1 MVRFKYRIPTA
12 LESMVRQTI
21 VDFNDIY
28 FYGMME
34 EGVVHNLAHYCLY
47 LICQTQFIGGM
58 TIYRNPVVVVAR
70 NEADAIRIFYQDT
83 GIDGASVHSILETRC
98 DNLKVEAAD

>member
-1 MVRFKYRIPTA
+1 MIRFKYKIPAT
-12 LESMVRQTI
+12 LEPLVRQTI
-21 VDFNDIY
+21 VDFNDTY

-34 EGVVHNLAHYCLY
+34 EGVAHNLQHYCLY
-47 LICQTQFIGGM
+47 LICQTQFVGSM
-58 TIYRNPVVVVAR
+58 TVYRNPVAVVVR

-83 GIDGASVHSILETRC
+83 GIDGASVRSVLETHC